1 MILPYTSPERILL
14 QLACSQSGLVYCPYD
29 PKDLTNAGISQRIQK
44 LDVDCIITNEDSLEI
59 VRRCTHN
66 PLRPLKKGLIMKCST
81 SEPLPVG
88 WHHLM
93 QSASNAESEFTQ
105 EVNIHPNTPVLR
117 FLSNNNQIIQ
127 YSQKYLNVQ
136 LVITA

>member
-93 QSASNAESEFTQ
+93 QSA
-105 EVNIHPNTPVLR
+105 NTPILR
-117 FLSNNNQIIQ
+117 FLSNNNQVIQ
-127 YSQKYLNVQ
+127 YSQKYFNVQ